1 LVGQE
6 IFTKILLLPI
16 HHVMNCWSRKHKK
29 IASRFVMLAYPLQK
43 IKFPKA
49 ELEITIAPAL
59 AHKSSDWITLG

>member
-1 LVGQE
+1 
-6 IFTKILLLPI
+6 
-16 HHVMNCWSRKHKK
+16 
-29 IASRFVMLAYPLQK
+29 MLAYPLQK